1 MIFYGLLTILSTFS
15 VVLGKKFEKE
25 TYIVD
30 NVNIIIANLN
40 KFLSLGPQ
48 KKISE
53 IFFTPNVNKGQKQV
67 VLVK

>member
-40 KFLSLGPQ
+40 KFLSLGRQ

>member
-1 MIFYGLLTILSTFS
+1 MK
-15 VVLGKKFEKE
+15 KKFEKE

-30 NVNIIIANLN
+30 IVNIIIANLN
-40 KFLSLGPQ
+40 KFLSLGRQ